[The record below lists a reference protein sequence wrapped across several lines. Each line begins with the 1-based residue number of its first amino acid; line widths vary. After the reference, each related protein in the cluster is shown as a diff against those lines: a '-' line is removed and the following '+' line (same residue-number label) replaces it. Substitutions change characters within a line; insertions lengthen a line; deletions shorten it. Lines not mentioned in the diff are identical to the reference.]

1 MQGKATSTTV
11 FDLGTELPQQHV
23 NLEVDR
29 SRQRTYGRW
38 LLIGL
43 VLLGALL
50 FNVWQRN
57 LADRNRGQTIKLE
70 DQRAAEVARGREL
83 QLEVLSLR
91 SPERIEELAID
102 RLHLVLPGREDTI
115 YLQRAVAPPPAS
127 VVALKR

>member
-23 NLEVDR
+23 NLEVDL

-43 VLLGALL
+43 VLLAALL

-57 LADRNRGQTIKLE
+57 LADRNKGQTIKFE
-70 DQRAAEVARGREL
+70 DQRAVEVARGREL

-91 SPERIEELAID
+91 SPERIEDLAMK
-102 RLHLVLPGREDTI
+102 LNLVLPGPDDTI

>member
-23 NLEVDR
+23 HLEVDQ

-43 VLLGALL
+43 VLLAALL

-70 DQRAAEVARGREL
+70 DQRAVEVARGREL

-91 SPERIEELAID
+91 SPERIEDLAM
-102 RLHLVLPGREDTI
+102 RLNLVLPGREDTI